1 MPRTMNRCRSLFFA
15 ACVTLLAACAAPRQV
30 TLSESELQRAAER
43 RFPVER
49 RYLEVFDV
57 TLARPRLA
65 LSAADNRVASTF
77 DVAVRERLLGARWTG
92 TMVLKSALR
101 YEAADHTVRLQAV
114 RVDDFVLDGSG
125 GVAPVERLGALVA
138 ERLLEDAVVYTLP
151 AERVAQLQRAG
162 LRPAGVAVTAAGVE
176 IRFADLP
183 R

>member
-1 MPRTMNRCRSLFFA
+1 MPRTMNRRSSLLVVA
-15 ACVTLLAACAAPRQV
+15 GAMLLAACAAPRQV
-30 TLSESELQRAAER
+30 TLSEGDLQRAAER

-77 DVAVRERLLGARWTG
+77 DVVVRERVLGARWAG

-101 YEAADHTVRLQAV
+101 YAPSDHTVRLQAV
-114 RVDDFVLDGSG
+114 RVEDFALDGSG

-162 LRPAGVAVTAAGVE
+162 LRPSSVAVTPAGVE
-176 IRFADLP
+176 IRFTELP